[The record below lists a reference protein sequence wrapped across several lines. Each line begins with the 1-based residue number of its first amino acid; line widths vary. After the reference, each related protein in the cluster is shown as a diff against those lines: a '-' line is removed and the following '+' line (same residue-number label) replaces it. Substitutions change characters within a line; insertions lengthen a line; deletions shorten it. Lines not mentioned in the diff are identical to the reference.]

1 MGVKLKAAA
10 RVAPVLRDLRAILAG
25 GYCTRWHAYPAL
37 AHIRETLAEHHARV
51 AQIILALHPAPSV
64 ALIDAA
70 LHHDAGEPFVGDVP
84 APFKRANPELAAAIG
99 AAEDRALEGI
109 GVRVDLSYREAEWL
123 ALADRLAAFLHVG
136 HVRPDLLESSEWQA
150 EGVKVLAM
158 ARAFGLEHRIIGMMP
173 RGVRA

>member
-10 RVAPVLRDLRAILAG
+10 RQAPVVRDLRAILAG
-25 GYCTRWHAYPAL
+25 GYCTRWHANPDL

-84 APFKRANPELAAAIG
+84 APAKRADPALARILDRAEG
-99 AAEDRALEGI
+99 AALTRL
-109 GVRVDLSYREAEWL
+109 GVHAEIDGRDVEWL
-123 ALADRLAAFLHVG
+123 ALADRLAALLHVG
-136 HVRPDLLESSEWQA
+136 QVRPDLLQSAEWQEDA
-150 EGVKVLAM
+150 RAILAM
-158 ARAFGLEHRIIGMMP
+158 ARAFGLEHRISDVMP